1 MENKKSAAPK
11 NPELVAK
18 AKKKMNATI
27 AELRALPKDHIK
39 SVKNKHIME
48 PGWAWSDY
56 YAYGTIGIAADGP
69 SFAMQ
74 ASLTIIGTPPNVI
87 IEAVN
92 SGMGAGVG
100 VGDIAG
106 WFTVSTSGII
116 GPCQVTV
123 IGETEVV
130 GGVSLTVYS
139 PSGNTYY
146 GEFLGSIEGA
156 GVFAVDSAP
165 GTIIR
170 D

>member
-1 MENKKSAAPK
+1 MENKKNAAPR
-11 NPELVAK
+11 NPELAAK

-39 SVKNKHIME
+39 SIKNKHIME
-48 PGWAWSDY
+48 PGWSLSGWLAE
-56 YAYGTIGIAADGP
+56 GNIGIAADGP

-74 ASLTIIGTPPNVI
+74 ASLTVIGTPPNVI
-87 IEAVN
+87 IDAVN

-106 WFTVSTSGII
+106 WFSVSTSGII
-116 GPCQVTV
+116 GSCQVTV

-146 GEFLGSIEGA
+146 GEFVGSIEGA

-165 GTIIR
+165 GTITR